1 MKTSNE
7 QTAATQQPDEEKAV
21 TIMSCGCA
29 RELGIPLPPGLQ
41 RMDDYYPWNITALRA
56 QQWVTELFTTWGVSS
71 KHQSCAVAAWG
82 THYRSGPESLIV
94 CDLILRNRFDNDA
107 GLKWINATNIDWRGC
122 TPLQMIVNGHS
133 ELVRN
138 ELVSQVM
145 HEKRHENDKPL
156 TSRVALASP
165 PALLLMTSPPKPPES
180 EDAITWE
187 EWELS
192 CIDEA
197 INDSDHV
204 GLDLMINRHQ
214 ALSMLTSIA
223 KIEGISGVNPKVIR
237 VDTLIGR
244 RSFTIYDE
252 EYRKQINERLCLAL
266 MSEAD
271 GHSLY
276 LVASTKGGV
285 MINMLVVQVGVSWA
299 ANRTE
304 FGSIGPEHI

>member
-1 MKTSNE
+1 MKTNNRE
-7 QTAATQQPDEEKAV
+7 TATTQQSDEEQLV
-21 TIMSCGCA
+21 TIMSCGFA
-29 RELGIPLPPGLQ
+29 RELGIPLPLELQ
-41 RMDDYYPWNITALRA
+41 KKADYYSWNITTLRA
-56 QQWVTELFTTWGVSS
+56 YQWAHELFMIWAVPTHSQSQIIATWN
-71 KHQSCAVAAWG
+71 
-82 THYRSGPESLIV
+82 TLYRGGPESLIV
-94 CDLILRNRFDNDA
+94 CDLILRTRFDSDEA
-107 GLKWINATNIDWRGC
+107 LKWINATNIDWRGC
-122 TPLQMIVNGHS
+122 TPLQVIVNGHS

-138 ELVSQVM
+138 ALVSQAM
-145 HEKRHENDKPL
+145 QEKQLSNDEI
-156 TSRVALASP
+156 LASRAASKMP
-165 PALLLMTSPPKPPES
+165 PTLHLIPSPPKPPQH
-180 EDAITWE
+180 EDAIPWE
-187 EWELS
+187 EWELG

-197 INDSDHV
+197 INDADHA
-204 GLDLMINRHQ
+204 GLDLMIDRHQ
-214 ALSMLTSIA
+214 ALSMLTTIA

-299 ANRTE
+299 ANRSE